1 MDFNYDFD
9 AGCDQGFSDGM
20 DFLGDEDFGLAKCFT
35 TAPIGL
41 MAPGTSLASAEA
53 TNVEKECEERM
64 ANEIKADGFC
74 FKLHP
79 SEDQV

>member
-1 MDFNYDFD
+1 MDFNFNCNEGFD
-9 AGCDQGFSDGM
+9 QEFSDGM
-20 DFLGDEDFGLAKCFT
+20 DFLADEDFGLAKSFT

-41 MAPGTSLASAEA
+41 LAPGTSLKSAEA

-79 SEDQV
+79 SED